1 MKSLQRK
8 LDKDFSIF
16 IIKLKIYF
24 NEEATSLF
32 TIKKDI
38 SVEFLV
44 IVMVE
49 VWSKW
54 FFLLWS
60 TIQQRTW

>member
-49 VWSKW
+49 V
-54 FFLLWS
+54 
-60 TIQQRTW
+60 